1 MVLYILVHTIYYMPL
16 VQVINYLK
24 IKFLLRY
31 AFIKFSNAEDAIQA
45 YKEKYN
51 LVIDSR
57 SVVLRFRRGKGN
69 VNPPGQVDKLVSFY
83 FLDKILLILK
93 ITLFIF

>member
-1 MVLYILVHTIYYMPL
+1 

-83 FLDKILLILK
+83 FLNEILLILK
-93 ITLFIF
+93 ITLSNYFF

>member
-1 MVLYILVHTIYYMPL
+1 MSI
-16 VQVINYLK
+16 
-24 IKFLLRY
+24 RY

-69 VNPPGQVDKLVSFY
+69 VNPPGQVDKLVRNHLFY
-83 FLDKILLILK
+83 VKSLVFNFIMLL
-93 ITLFIF
+93 F

>member
-1 MVLYILVHTIYYMPL
+1 MYYMPL
-16 VQVINYLK
+16 MQVISYLK

-83 FLDKILLILK
+83 F
-93 ITLFIF
+93 FG

>member
-1 MVLYILVHTIYYMPL
+1 L
-16 VQVINYLK
+16 
-24 IKFLLRY
+24 LLRY

-83 FLDKILLILK
+83 FLDEILLILK
-93 ITLFIF
+93 ITLSIF

>member
-1 MVLYILVHTIYYMPL
+1 M
-16 VQVINYLK
+16 
-24 IKFLLRY
+24 LRY

-83 FLDKILLILK
+83 FLDEILLILK
-93 ITLFIF
+93 ITLSIF

>member
-1 MVLYILVHTIYYMPL
+1 MSI
-16 VQVINYLK
+16 
-24 IKFLLRY
+24 RY

-69 VNPPGQVDKLVSFY
+69 VNPPGQVDKLVSNHLFCVKSLI
-83 FLDKILLILK
+83 FNFIIL
-93 ITLFIF
+93 F

>member
-1 MVLYILVHTIYYMPL
+1 MSI
-16 VQVINYLK
+16 
-24 IKFLLRY
+24 RY

-69 VNPPGQVDKLVSFY
+69 VNPPGQVDKLVSNHLFNI
-83 FLDKILLILK
+83 KLLVFNFIML
-93 ITLFIF
+93 LF

>member
-1 MVLYILVHTIYYMPL
+1 LFV
-16 VQVINYLK
+16 
-24 IKFLLRY
+24 RY

-69 VNPPGQVDKLVSFY
+69 VNPPGQVDKLVS
-83 FLDKILLILK
+83 
-93 ITLFIF
+93 

>member
-1 MVLYILVHTIYYMPL
+1 MSI
-16 VQVINYLK
+16 
-24 IKFLLRY
+24 RY

-69 VNPPGQVDKLVSFY
+69 VNPPGQVDKLVSNHLFCVKSLI
-83 FLDKILLILK
+83 FNCIILL
-93 ITLFIF
+93 F

>member
-1 MVLYILVHTIYYMPL
+1 MYFIFNSNYFYI
-16 VQVINYLK
+16 
-24 IKFLLRY
+24 RY

-69 VNPPGQVDKLVSFY
+69 VNPPGQVDKLVSY
-83 FLDKILLILK
+83 YLLFHLYLI
-93 ITLFIF
+93 IGI

>member
-1 MVLYILVHTIYYMPL
+1 MKLPSYIPIHNFIYASYTSASNTL
-16 VQVINYLK
+16 FFI
-24 IKFLLRY
+24 RY

-83 FLDKILLILK
+83 LLNEKLLILK
-93 ITLFIF
+93 IT

>member
-1 MVLYILVHTIYYMPL
+1 M
-16 VQVINYLK
+16 K
-24 IKFLLRY
+24 IKFSFRY

-83 FLDKILLILK
+83 FLDEKFLILK
-93 ITLFIF
+93 LHNLIF